1 MTPQVAMG
9 AAATVVVAVATIQEV
24 VAVQAVVL
32 DLLAAQV
39 ALAAVAMVLRGAT
52 TQLAVQTI
60 RCLRLLTPVHLVG
73 IHSTQALIPVIYL
86 ATL

>member
-1 MTPQVAMG
+1 MG

-52 TQLAVQTI
+52 TQPAVQTTSY
-60 RCLRLLTPVHLVG
+60 LRLLTPVHLVG
-73 IHSTQALIPVIYL
+73 THSTQASIPVIYL